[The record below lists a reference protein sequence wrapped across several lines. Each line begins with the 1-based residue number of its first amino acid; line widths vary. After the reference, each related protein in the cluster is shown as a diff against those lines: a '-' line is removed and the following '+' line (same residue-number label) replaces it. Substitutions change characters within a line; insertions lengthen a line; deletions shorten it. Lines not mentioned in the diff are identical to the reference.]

1 MARTLIALCFL
12 ALGLADSAQAG
23 VAGLADPMK
32 PPATSRPVE
41 STAGASPAAA
51 SAAALQLQ
59 ALRLQG
65 PRSLALIQ
73 GRWLAI
79 GAAVDD
85 ARIISIDERGVRL
98 RRGDVIEQLTLQSVA
113 KP

>member
-1 MARTLIALCFL
+1 MARTLIALTL
-12 ALGLADSAQAG
+12 LVLGTAGTVQAG
-23 VAGLADPMK
+23 AAGLADPMK
-32 PPATSRPVE
+32 PPLSNRPVE
-41 STAGASPAAA
+41 SATGSTAAA
-51 SAAALQLQ
+51 PAAALQLQ

-79 GAAVDD
+79 GASVDE

-98 RRGDVIEQLTLQSVA
+98 RRGDAVEQLTLQSAA